1 MPDVAPG
8 CSPVWL
14 INEDASD
21 YEARPFRDSHTIFE
35 CVRIRSAWAGRTYG
49 KSNVAPSQNPDRI
62 PQMIKEMNMVAIN
75 REAAA
80 VYLLDDDAS
89 ILKATRRLLDSAG
102 WNNVE
107 TFTDPNAFLQ
117 RAAMDRPDLA
127 VIDILM
133 PDMNGLEVQTR
144 LRRVSPS
151 TRVIVLTGQD
161 DPSIRRIAMNAG
173 ASAFFT
179 KGVESGDFLAGVK
192 AAADS
197 GN

>member
-1 MPDVAPG
+1 
-8 CSPVWL
+8 
-14 INEDASD
+14 
-21 YEARPFRDSHTIFE
+21 
-35 CVRIRSAWAGRTYG
+35 
-49 KSNVAPSQNPDRI
+49 
-62 PQMIKEMNMVAIN
+62 MVAIN

-102 WNNVE
+102 WDNVE
-107 TFTDPNAFLQ
+107 IFTDPIVFLEH
-117 RAAMDRPDLA
+117 AGMHRPELA
-127 VIDILM
+127 VIDIFV

-161 DPSIRRIAMNAG
+161 DPSIRRIAINAG
-173 ASAFFT
+173 ASAFFI

-192 AAADS
+192 AAGDS

>member
-1 MPDVAPG
+1 
-8 CSPVWL
+8 
-14 INEDASD
+14 
-21 YEARPFRDSHTIFE
+21 
-35 CVRIRSAWAGRTYG
+35 
-49 KSNVAPSQNPDRI
+49 
-62 PQMIKEMNMVAIN
+62 MIKEMNMVAIN
-75 REAAA
+75 KDAAA

-102 WNNVE
+102 WDNVE

-133 PDMNGLEVQTR
+133 PDMDGLEVQAR

-151 TRVIVLTGQD
+151 TRVIVLSGQD
-161 DPSIRRIAMNAG
+161 DPSIRRTAMNAG

-179 KGVESGDFLAGVK
+179 KGVESDDFLAGVE

-197 GN
+197 GS